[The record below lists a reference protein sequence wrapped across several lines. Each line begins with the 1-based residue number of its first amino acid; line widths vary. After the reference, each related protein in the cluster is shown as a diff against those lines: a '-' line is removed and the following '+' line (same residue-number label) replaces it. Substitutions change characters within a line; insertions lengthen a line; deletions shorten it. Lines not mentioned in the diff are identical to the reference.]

1 MEEIVW
7 SNGEKYQKSNKD
19 QKPILNSNNEIIH
32 NIASRGEYALKNELK
47 REEIMERCMSVQT
60 FQNPFLSKDFND
72 VLLDQETYLK
82 PLNSNYIKEY

>member
-32 NIASRGEYALKNELK
+32 NIASRGEYALKK
-47 REEIMERCMSVQT
+47 R
-60 FQNPFLSKDFND
+60 
-72 VLLDQETYLK
+72 
-82 PLNSNYIKEY
+82 IKERRNYGAMYECSNIPKSVFI